1 MSIQMLAGSILV
13 LFVPGLA
20 WTYALFDKKE
30 IDLLE
35 RIALSLGLSLVM
47 VPLSLFYLFNL
58 LGIRINL
65 ANSVSVV
72 LLLTAA
78 AVCVILLRSYR
89 TVSLRN
95 K

>member
-78 AVCVILLRSYR
+78 AVCVILLRNYR

>member
-35 RIALSLGLSLVM
+35 RVALSLGLSLVM

>member
-13 LFVPGLA
+13 FFVPGLA

-30 IDLLE
+30 IDLIE
-35 RIALSLGLSLVM
+35 RVALSLGLSLVM

-58 LGIRINL
+58 LRIRINL
-65 ANSVSVV
+65 VNSISVV
-72 LLLTAA
+72 LLLTGA
-78 AVCVILLRSYR
+78 AVCIILLRSHR

>member
-35 RIALSLGLSLVM
+35 RVALSLGLSLAM
-47 VPLSLFYLFNL
+47 VPLSLFYLYNL

-78 AVCVILLRSYR
+78 AVCVILLRSDKTAR
-89 TVSLRN
+89 LRN

>member
-35 RIALSLGLSLVM
+35 RVALSLGLSLAM
-47 VPLSLFYLFNL
+47 VPLSLFYLYNL

-78 AVCVILLRSYR
+78 AVCVILLRSGK
-89 TVSLRN
+89 TASLRN